1 MGPGGRKRGLRS
13 AVPETARAHRRYV
26 SSYCFKAAWAVALL
40 QTLARPTTAPRG
52 RPRAGVQVEF
62 KPGAASWA
70 PGALLTKAGVLDVR
84 VEK

>member
-1 MGPGGRKRGLRS
+1 M
-13 AVPETARAHRRYV
+13 
-26 SSYCFKAAWAVALL
+26 ALL
-40 QTLARPTTAPRG
+40 QTLAGPTPAPRG
-52 RPRAGVQVEF
+52 RPRAGVEVEF